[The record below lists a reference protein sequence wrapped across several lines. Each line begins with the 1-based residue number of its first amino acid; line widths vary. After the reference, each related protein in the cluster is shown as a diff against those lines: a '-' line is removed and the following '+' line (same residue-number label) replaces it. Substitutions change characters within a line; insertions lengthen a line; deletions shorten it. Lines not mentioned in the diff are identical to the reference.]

1 MAKGDRE
8 ILKADID
15 DGYTT
20 IANLLLEAL
29 AMAKM
34 TGVQKGI
41 CLFLIRRTYG
51 WGQKEDAITL
61 KEFAQ
66 ACGTSPSYVSRQ
78 LKEIIKWN
86 VIKRV
91 SYKPGRTP
99 VYTINTRVAQW
110 DKGCTDVQGLYNS
123 AIQGLYNRAR
133 VGFNNRARVE
143 QGQTLDTP
151 GSDAPPKESIKE
163 NIKKD
168 TSPYGDDKITELDN
182 QPDETTAEEQSKKKP
197 KRKKKETSP
206 EAKAVAKYL
215 KERLAAAGVDH
226 LPRDWHLK
234 NYATAERMIKSGVDP
249 GELLA
254 CIDWLFSDAYW
265 CDKVTDLLV
274 VERQY
279 PKFKLQRSEPG
290 GNTARGDPVGNL
302 EQGECSKRGG
312 IANGDANHK
321 GLNAECDQAEN
332 LRNSKLFR
340 KKLA

>member
-41 CLFLIRRTYG
+41 CLFLVRRTYG

-78 LKEIIKWN
+78 LKELIRWN

-91 SYKPGRTP
+91 SYKPGKTP
-99 VYTINTRVAQW
+99 VYTFNTRVAQW
-110 DKGCTDVQGLYNS
+110 DKGCMDVQGLRDS
-123 AIQGLYNRAR
+123 AIQGLYNCAR

-143 QGQTLDTP
+143 QGQTLDAT
-151 GSDAPPKESIKE
+151 GSEGSPKESIKT

-168 TSPYGDDKITELDN
+168 TSPNGDDEITEPDS
-182 QPDETTAEEQSKKKP
+182 QPEKTTTDEQPKKKP
-197 KRKKKETSP
+197 KRKKKETPP

-254 CIDWLFSDAYW
+254 CIDWLFADAYW

-279 PKFKLQRSEPG
+279 PKFKLQRSDPG
-290 GNTARGDPVGNL
+290 GHTARGDPGGNKGAATSETDEL
-302 EQGECSKRGG
+302 AKYESVWSRP
-312 IANGDANHK
+312 ANV
-321 GLNAECDQAEN
+321 
-332 LRNSKLFR
+332 
-340 KKLA
+340 